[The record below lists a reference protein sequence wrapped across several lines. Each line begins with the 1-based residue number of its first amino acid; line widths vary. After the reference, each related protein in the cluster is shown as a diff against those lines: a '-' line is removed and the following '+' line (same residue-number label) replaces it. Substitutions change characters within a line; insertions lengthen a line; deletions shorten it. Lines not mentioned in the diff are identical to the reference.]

1 MANGCYREFILESI
15 NFIRNKNKKLRTKS
29 IFNYVKT
36 KTGEC
41 NLDLLKSSLEAPL
54 DDKIVEDRSRK
65 NDKSSESYYI
75 VDKKN
80 RRR

>member
-15 NFIRNKNKKLRTKS
+15 NFIRNKNKKLTTKS

-41 NLDLLKSSLEAPL
+41 NLDLLKSLLEAPL